1 MQEKQIQDF
10 FNNLMKEKGM
20 ADGKEDPVKQCQI
33 NNDRNF
39 AFIEVCAI
47 IFVFRIALTAG
58 NSCTLLN
65 KLLLHLNLTVLL
77 LMALLFESADP
88 RTMPVS
94 IRFCKPLM
102 VSLLPVLR
110 THQTSFS
117 LVVSLLTS
125 MTSKSWSC

>member
-1 MQEKQIQDF
+1 MQEQQIQDF

-39 AFIEVCAI
+39 AFIEVCGI
-47 IFVFRIALTAG
+47 RILFVSRAALTIE

-65 KLLLHLNLTVLL
+65 KLLLHLNSTVPSST
-77 LMALLFESADP
+77 ALLSESGDL
-88 RTMPVS
+88 RTMLVS
-94 IRFCKPLM
+94 TRFCKPLM
-102 VSLLPVLR
+102 VSSPPVLR

-125 MTSKSWSC
+125 MTSK